1 MNLKIVYIPSQ
12 ESNLEER
19 LISSTSFLTKH
30 FMAGLTR
37 LIEEAARILEG
48 IDELKDKNEPS

>member
-1 MNLKIVYIPSQ
+1 VNLKIVYIPSQ